1 MTKEKFDDISFQD
14 ECSFRYSTN
23 IVSFILY
30 CRDRVSSCN
39 IYAVQHDTQSV
50 LMSEFI
56 QHLC

>member
-1 MTKEKFDDISFQD
+1 MINQTL
-14 ECSFRYSTN
+14 TN
-23 IVSFILY
+23 VTANFWALTQQVVAIRY

-39 IYAVQHDTQSV
+39 IYAVQQDTQSV